1 MLCHT
6 FFTFFFYTLISKGK
20 NPPKSAKKY
29 AKNVFFEGFPFSYCL
44 LGLVTLPE
52 RQTFDILLDFLNLS
66 SLNWIM

>member
-44 LGLVTLPE
+44 LGIVTFE
-52 RQTFDILLDFLNLS
+52 QQT
-66 SLNWIM
+66 